1 MTRKLSVIMVHDIR
15 SLTRYMYIIIVR
27 VYNRYNILNCFW
39 GMMFSMKVA
48 LEIFIYTI
56 KAVIRKFEKIEH
68 SSDFGD
74 WIFNHFFETN
84 NGNGIVEFGEPL
96 VEKIE
101 IIPTILNYKFVPPF

>member
-1 MTRKLSVIMVHDIR
+1 MVDSGPLKTLKNRFPLHLLVATPI
-15 SLTRYMYIIIVR
+15 
-27 VYNRYNILNCFW
+27 YNTHTLLNCSW

-48 LEIFIYTI
+48 LKILIYTI

-74 WIFNHFFETN
+74 WVFNHFFETN

-101 IIPTILNYKFVPPF
+101 IIPTILNYEFVPPF